1 MPKRFAHIDKNKG
14 KDCYQGVFLKEAEF
28 KKLVKDKTPY
38 VICTD
43 CSKGSVAKKK
53 AVKKPAKKKA
63 AKKAIKQ

>member
-38 VICTD
+38 VICPD
-43 CSKGSVAKKK
+43 CSKGSVVKKAAKK
-53 AVKKPAKKKA
+53 PDKKKA
-63 AKKAIKQ
+63 AKKTKKQ